1 MRRAADLG
9 GQAALAA
16 MTVLAMFFKIGANI
30 LIKTAALLPKRT
42 LLFNVFFTHIPPT
55 DIFIFLHYIFLCR
68 IGQRKTALN
77 RQGGRRVDVTITQE
91 MAALKHK
98 PQSLPGR
105 DLQPGIIVP
114 IVKQVNNQV
123 TVPLSMHCLRNE
135 TNANSSGLSLALWI
149 TAHAVIFF
157 CIQNIHYFNIQ
168 KYDIVSSYFILF
180 DMNKREAQIIS
191 DDIVTALKNERL
203 RQNISCYRLAKD
215 LGLSQSTLSYIE
227 KLRNLYIILAINK
240 FSVK

>member
-1 MRRAADLG
+1 
-9 GQAALAA
+9 
-16 MTVLAMFFKIGANI
+16 
-30 LIKTAALLPKRT
+30 
-42 LLFNVFFTHIPPT
+42 
-55 DIFIFLHYIFLCR
+55 
-68 IGQRKTALN
+68 
-77 RQGGRRVDVTITQE
+77 
-91 MAALKHK
+91 
-98 PQSLPGR
+98 
-105 DLQPGIIVP
+105 
-114 IVKQVNNQV
+114 
-123 TVPLSMHCLRNE
+123 MHCLRNE

-227 KLRNLYIILAINK
+227 KLKQKPSLYNVIMIAEYLKADLPEIIKKYYN
-240 FSVK
+240 